1 VGCVALINFR
11 ELRAECVEQL
21 WSEFVIG
28 KGGGGCVDGQIN
40 SSILIQI
47 EPGTE
52 KIGIRDTEGRGREKI
67 DRKRKP

>member
-1 VGCVALINFR
+1 
-11 ELRAECVEQL
+11 VEQL

-28 KGGGGCVDGQIN
+28 KGGGGCVDGQNN

-47 EPGTE
+47 EPGTEPAGTE